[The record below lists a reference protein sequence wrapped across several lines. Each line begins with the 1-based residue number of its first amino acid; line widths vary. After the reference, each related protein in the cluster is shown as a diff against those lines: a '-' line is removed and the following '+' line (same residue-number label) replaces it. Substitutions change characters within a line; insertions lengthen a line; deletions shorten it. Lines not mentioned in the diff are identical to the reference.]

1 MSYIE
6 IGEKFKNVTR
16 DMRKF
21 ERRQKRFSPVRER
34 RDGKKNLFSRELQF
48 LLQVIKLHEIF
59 VECTASN

>member
-48 LLQVIKLHEIF
+48 LLQLIKLHEIF

>member
-21 ERRQKRFSPVRER
+21 ERRQKRFSPVREH
-34 RDGKKNLFSRELQF
+34 RDGKKKSILPRAP
-48 LLQVIKLHEIF
+48 IPI
-59 VECTASN
+59 TSN